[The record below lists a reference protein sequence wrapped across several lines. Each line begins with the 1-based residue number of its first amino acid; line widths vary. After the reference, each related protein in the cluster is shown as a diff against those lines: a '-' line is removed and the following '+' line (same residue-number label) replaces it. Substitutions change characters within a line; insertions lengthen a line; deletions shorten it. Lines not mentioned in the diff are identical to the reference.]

1 MVKRKKITKTYLRDV
16 SKYEIKLYIDED
28 ELEDALEEK
37 DITEEDYKLVMEVKD
52 KLLNEIKTNTNELM
66 KLDYNKYL
74 F

>member
-37 DITEEDYKLVMEVKD
+37 DITEDYKLVMGSKR
-52 KLLNEIKTNTNELM
+52 
-66 KLDYNKYL
+66 
-74 F
+74 

>member
-52 KLLNEIKTNTNELM
+52 KLLNEIKTNTNKLM